1 MKKSIAVI
9 IPFYNEEKNIPPLF
23 EKITDIRNKFEINL
37 EVIAINDGSSDN
49 TLKSLQKLSQ
59 KYGFLHVLNL
69 TPNQGMA
76 QALKLGIKEALRR
89 EFDYLVLM
97 EGDLSNDP
105 KHIPDFVSKIGE
117 GYDLVLGSRFVKGGG
132 MEGIAFTRVAIS
144 ALGNFFGRFILGIKI
159 SDFTCGFRAGKREVF
174 EKINLEEK
182 TFGIQ
187 LETVVKA
194 AAAGFKIGEIPI
206 ILRRRLHG
214 TSSMIYNLNL
224 IGSYISLFKKSRLWL
239 KRKK

>member
-1 MKKSIAVI
+1 MKKRTAVI

-23 EKITDIRNKFEINL
+23 EKIAYIKNKFKINL
-37 EVIAINDGSSDN
+37 EVIAINDGSNDN

-76 QALKLGIKEALRR
+76 QALKLGIGEALKR

-105 KHIPDFVSKIGE
+105 KYIPRFISKIGE

-132 MEGIAFTRVAIS
+132 MEGVAFVRAVIS
-144 ALGNFFGRFILGIKI
+144 TIGNFFGRLILGIKVA
-159 SDFTCGFRAGKREVF
+159 DFTCGFRAGRREVF
-174 EKINLEEK
+174 EKLNLEEK

-194 AAAGFKIGEIPI
+194 KADSFKIAEIPI
-206 ILRRRLHG
+206 VLHTRLHG

-224 IGSYISLFKKSRLWL
+224 IGSYLLLFKKSLFWL
-239 KRKK
+239 RKK